1 MIRYRSYDGFV
12 FLYAFDLN
20 ELNGGDLR
28 RGLCA
33 GIAKSRLNQHR
44 GRA

>member
-33 GIAKSRLNQHR
+33 EIPRNR
-44 GRA
+44 D